1 MSENRREGR
10 VKIMNQISQLKSKL
24 FSIKNKSSAYIFV
37 APVAIILVAL
47 LGYPII
53 YSVFLSF
60 TNKVVAGAYEFI
72 GLENFKKIF
81 NNPVYLIALRN
92 SVFITVL
99 CVFGK
104 LVLGLAGSLIL
115 NMKFRFR
122 NIVRGLTFLP
132 WAVSP
137 LISGLVWKWIYNE
150 SRGILNY
157 LLYISGISNNFVH
170 WLSNKNIAIY
180 SVILAMIWQGLPFYL
195 MMLLAGL
202 AAIPRQLYE
211 AASIDGA
218 NKLQQFIYITLPS
231 LKDII
236 AIMVMLSSIWTFNNF
251 DLIFILTRGG
261 PSNHTEIL
269 PTLAYHKAILESKI
283 AVGATVMVS
292 VIPMFLVVIYILTRK
307 MLQDK
312 EIN

>member
-1 MSENRREGR
+1 
-10 VKIMNQISQLKSKL
+10 MNQISQLKSKL
-24 FSIKNKSSAYIFV
+24 FSTKNKSSAHIFV

-81 NNPVYLIALRN
+81 NDPVYLIALRN

-170 WLSNKNIAIY
+170 WLSNENIAIY

-251 DLIFILTRGG
+251 DLIFILTGGG

-292 VIPMFLVVIYILTRK
+292 VIPMLLVVVYILTRK
-307 MLQDK
+307 MLQDT